1 MIPGGVLPKKAKNPL
16 MSDIDP
22 SPSSPAN
29 VETAKRPPGWL
40 RGLRYGMLAVA
51 LLLAGFVVGVLVER
65 SRSGPPPL
73 ADLGP
78 APHYTLTNQLG
89 QKVSSKRFAGKVQ
102 VVTFLFPYCTTYCP
116 LIAAH
121 LMGFERLM
129 VLAQTGLQDKVEI
142 VSFNVAPDAAKPK
155 AMREFLHQYGWN
167 PKDPHWQFLTGS
179 KAQIRKVVTGG
190 YHVAFRRI
198 AGGDSDADAGPAQTP
213 QLTVSNPLAAKVKP
227 GFDISHN
234 DAIEIVDGKGRIRK
248 IYDDADVVPNQQL
261 WNDVSRLL
269 KSG

>member
-1 MIPGGVLPKKAKNPL
+1 

-22 SPSSPAN
+22 SPPILAPKQ
-29 VETAKRPPGWL
+29 AMKRARGWL
-40 RGLRYGMLAVA
+40 RATRYGAAATA
-51 LLLAGFVVGVLVER
+51 LLLVGFVAGVFVEHA
-65 SRSGPPPL
+65 RSGPSPL

-78 APHYTLTNQLG
+78 APHYMLTNQLG
-89 QKVSSKRFAGKVQ
+89 QQVSSKRFAGKVQ

-129 VLAQTGLQDKVEI
+129 VLAQTGLQNKVEI
-142 VSFNVAPDAAKPK
+142 VSFNVAPDAAGPK
-155 AMREFLHQYGWN
+155 AMSEFLHQYGWN
-167 PKDPHWQFLTGS
+167 PKDLHWQFLTGS
-179 KAQIRKVVTGG
+179 KAQIRHVVTGG

-198 AGGDSDADAGPAQTP
+198 ADGDSSADTGPAQTP
-213 QLTVSNPLAAKVKP
+213 QLTVSNPLAAKAKP

-234 DAIEIVDGKGRIRK
+234 DAIEIVDTKGRIRK

-269 KSG
+269 KSD

>member
-1 MIPGGVLPKKAKNPL
+1 
-16 MSDIDP
+16 MSDLDP
-22 SPSSPAN
+22 SPAAPAWPQ
-29 VETAKRPPGWL
+29 AARPAPGWL
-40 RGLRYGMLAVA
+40 RAVRYGALGAA
-51 LLLAGFVVGVLVER
+51 LLLSGFVAGVFVER
-65 SRSGPPPL
+65 ARSGPPSL

-78 APHYTLTNQLG
+78 APAYTLTNQMG

-213 QLTVSNPLAAKVKP
+213 QLTVSNPLAAKAKP

>member
-1 MIPGGVLPKKAKNPL
+1 VGGGGNSAKEGKDPL

-22 SPSSPAN
+22 PPPDQTRA
-29 VETAKRPPGWL
+29 AKRAPGWL
-40 RGLRYGMLAVA
+40 RTVRYGVLAAV
-51 LLLAGFVVGVLVER
+51 LLLAGFVAGVFVER
-65 SRSGPPPL
+65 ARSGPPPL

-89 QKVSSKRFAGKVQ
+89 QKISSNRFAGKVQ

-121 LMGFERLM
+121 LMGFERLL
-129 VLAQTGLQDKVEI
+129 VLAQTGLQNKVEI
-142 VSFNVAPDAAKPK
+142 VSFNIAPDAAGPK
-155 AMREFLHQYGWN
+155 QMREFLHQYGWD
-167 PKDPHWQFLTGS
+167 PKDPHWQYLTGS
-179 KAQIRKVVTGG
+179 KAQIRHIVTGG
-190 YHVAFRRI
+190 YHVAFRRV
-198 AGGDSDADAGPAQTP
+198 ANGADAGSGPAQTP
-213 QLTVSNPLAAKVKP
+213 QLAVSNPLAAKVKP

-234 DAIEIVDGKGRIRK
+234 DAIEIVDTKGRIRK

-261 WNDVSRLL
+261 WKDVSRLL

>member
-1 MIPGGVLPKKAKNPL
+1 
-16 MSDIDP
+16 MSDLDP
-22 SPSSPAN
+22 SPAAPAWPQ
-29 VETAKRPPGWL
+29 AARPAPGWL
-40 RGLRYGMLAVA
+40 RAVRYGALGAA
-51 LLLAGFVVGVLVER
+51 LLLSGFVAGVFVER
-65 SRSGPPPL
+65 ARSGPPSL

-78 APHYTLTNQLG
+78 APAYTLTNQMG

-142 VSFNVAPDAAKPK
+142 VSFNIAPDTAGPK
-155 AMREFLHQYGWN
+155 EMREFLHQYGWD
-167 PKDPHWQFLTGS
+167 PKNPHWQYLTGS
-179 KAQIRKVVTGG
+179 RAQIRHVVTDGF
-190 YHVAFRRI
+190 HVAYRRI
-198 AGGDSDADAGPAQTP
+198 TGSDSGTGPAQTP
-213 QLTVSNPLAAKVKP
+213 QLAVSNPLAAKVKP

-234 DAIEIVDGKGRIRK
+234 DAIEIVDAKGRIRK
-248 IYDDADVVPNQQL
+248 IYDDADVVPNEQL
-261 WNDVSRLL
+261 WKDVARLS